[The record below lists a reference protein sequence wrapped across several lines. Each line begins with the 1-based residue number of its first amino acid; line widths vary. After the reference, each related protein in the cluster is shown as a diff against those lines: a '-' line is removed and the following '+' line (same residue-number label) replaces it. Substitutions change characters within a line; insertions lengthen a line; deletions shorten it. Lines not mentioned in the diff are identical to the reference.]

1 MPERVLTLRELNRAT
16 LARQL
21 LLKRVA
27 LPALDAVERLVG
39 LQAQLPNPP
48 YIGLWTRLQSFQR
61 DDLTCLIEQ
70 RQVVRATMM
79 RSTLHLMTAEDYVLL
94 RPVLQPA
101 LTRAMHAFFGAP
113 AKSIDIEQIVAA
125 ARVYIQQE
133 PRTFVQIRARLA
145 ELFPETDPA
154 LLAYAV
160 RTHLPLVQVPPGG
173 VRGFGGSPAHVEA
186 STWLDRPLDASLD
199 SLRQLVLRYLAAF
212 GPASVK
218 DVQAW
223 SGLSRLQ
230 DVLKALK
237 PELRTFRDEQGNELF
252 DLPDAPLHPADVPA
266 PARFLPE
273 FDNLILSHADR
284 SRVVPAEYRS
294 SIFLSAG
301 RVRAT
306 FLIDGFVHGTWK
318 TERTQNVARIVIEP
332 FEAVELLPSE
342 ARSALVEEGE
352 QLIRFIEDSAETFE
366 ARFVGVSPWPYR

>member
-1 MPERVLTLRELNRAT
+1 MPERILTLRELNRAT

-21 LLKRVA
+21 LLEHTSF
-27 LPALDAVERLVG
+27 PALEAVEHLVG

-48 YIGLWTRLQSFQR
+48 YIGLWTRLQSFRR
-61 DDLTCLIEQ
+61 DDLTRLLEQ

-101 LTRAMHAFFGAP
+101 LTRALHAFFGAP
-113 AKSIDIEQIVAA
+113 AKGIDVEQIVAA
-125 ARVYIQQE
+125 ARAYIQQE

-145 ELFPETDPA
+145 ELFPQTEPA

-173 VRGFGGSPAHVEA
+173 VWGFGGSPAHVEA
-186 STWLDRPLDASLD
+186 SSWLERPLDTSTGG
-199 SLRQLVLRYLAAF
+199 LRQLVLLYLAAF
-212 GPASVK
+212 GPASVR
-218 DVQAW
+218 DVQTW

-237 PELRTFRDEQGNELF
+237 PELCTFRDEQGNELF
-252 DLPDAPLHPADVPA
+252 DLPDSPLPSADVPA
-266 PARFLPE
+266 PPRFLPE

-306 FLIDGFVHGTWK
+306 FLIDGFVRGTWR
-318 TERTQNVARIVIEP
+318 TERTQNGAKLVIEP
-332 FEAVELLPSE
+332 FETAEPLPPE

-352 QLIRFIEDSAETFE
+352 RLIRFIEDGAETFE
-366 ARFVGVSPWPYR
+366 VRFAGNSA